1 VGPTGPAGTSDF
13 TSIASHV
20 LPSSDLTYDL
30 GSTSSQW
37 RSLYVGTGT
46 IYIGGVPIT
55 VDTAT
60 NKLLV
65 GVESGSTSTTATNLA
80 TEAFVINYL
89 GENSGGSGISSSY
102 SGIFTITNA
111 TVSASTI
118 TGALQVAGGVGI
130 GGDLYVGGD
139 TSKFGSG
146 QTQLTINNLGGWPS
160 LGGSN
165 GVALYA
171 NNQQAVVYTNQ
182 IATHQFRLNVNN
194 STATS
199 STTTGALTVAGGV
212 GIAGDLFV
220 GGGIFGYAPLNSPIF
235 EGTVQMES
243 ATFTGT
249 VTMQQSVQKFVNPGI
264 VAGAVALNFNEA
276 AISVITPDNS
286 NFTADIYNLP
296 TTNNR
301 TISIS
306 LILVQGATAYIPN
319 AVLINGSGQTIL
331 WQGGVTPTG
340 NANKRDIVSFTL
352 LRKDSAWTV
361 LGSLTSYG

>member
-1 VGPTGPAGTSDF
+1 MGQSAIAIGYNAG
-13 TSIASHV
+13 
-20 LPSSDLTYDL
+20 
-30 GSTSSQW
+30 
-37 RSLYVGTGT
+37 YVGLGQNTVAIGPYAGYNSTVNNAIFLNGTGAILDGT
-46 IYIGGVPIT
+46 RSGFYVNPIRADATTSATTFGVYYNPVTKEIT
-55 VDTAT
+55 
-60 NKLLV
+60 
-65 GVESGSTSTTATNLA
+65 TST
-80 TEAFVINYL
+80 V
-89 GENSGGSGISSSY
+89 SSGSGISSSY

-111 TVSASTI
+111 TASASTI
-118 TGALQVAGGVGI
+118 TGALQ
-130 GGDLYVGGD
+130 
-139 TSKFGSG
+139 
-146 QTQLTINNLGGWPS
+146 
-160 LGGSN
+160 
-165 GVALYA
+165 
-171 NNQQAVVYTNQ
+171 
-182 IATHQFRLNVNN
+182 
-194 STATS
+194 
-199 STTTGALTVAGGV
+199 VAGGV